1 MCCYHLQLITGGS
14 LEKEHTAQNQY
25 AVFSPAVAGGLQNNI
40 CIWYLWPF
48 DSSIKDTHVLK
59 LQLIFHTYIFI

>member
-25 AVFSPAVAGGLQNNI
+25 AVFSSAVAGAFKI
-40 CIWYLWPF
+40 TFAF